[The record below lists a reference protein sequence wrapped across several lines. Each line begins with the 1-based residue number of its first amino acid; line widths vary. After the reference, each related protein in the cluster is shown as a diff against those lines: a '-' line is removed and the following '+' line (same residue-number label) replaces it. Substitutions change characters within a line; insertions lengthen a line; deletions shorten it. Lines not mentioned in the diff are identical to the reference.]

1 VTDPIA
7 TREEVMAILSAAAR
21 AGSVTACRVLLEELR
36 RSEVSTQT
44 DTIIDELAR
53 RRTEVT
59 IA

>member
-1 VTDPIA
+1 
-7 TREEVMAILSAAAR
+7 MAILSAAAR

-53 RRTEVT
+53 RRTGVT